1 MTEYKYIFATLF
13 LAASLFGAAAQR
25 PLSVTEE
32 GRDALRGRLI
42 PYPTAA
48 EAAAASLARQRYMQ
62 PVEQWRESAGE
73 AGARTFEAEFTV
85 PFSWVERQTFL
96 RIEGAGAPYEVIV
109 NGRFAGYAQN
119 GFAPSEFNVTKLSRE
134 DKNKIEIRFA
144 DTAPLAAVECFGART
159 PRLRAMVISQP
170 RIRVRDVLVRTRTGI
185 GTTANVDVGIVVH
198 NQTLNPKRARIYYNL
213 YTPDSVSVAAGYK
226 DVELG
231 MYGVDTV
238 RLAANIDAST
248 LWSDERPTMYRL
260 EIRNRIAGRD
270 AEFFTLPVGFRSE
283 EYSGGEF
290 RINGVARHLRWA
302 DVAADVSHERI
313 RELHAGGCNALRF
326 SAGYVTDDT
335 LSLCD
340 SLGVYVSLGAAI
352 DSFSSGESRRRGGN
366 PSNDPAWRE
375 TYLDRARMVVETTK
389 RHPSVIVYRPA
400 DRSANGIC
408 LYDSYLAMRSIAG
421 ERPVFYPDGGG
432 EWNDDSK
439 K

>member
-198 NQTLNPKRARIYYNL
+198 NQTLNPKRARIYYDL

-290 RINGVARHLRWA
+290 RINEIGRASCR
-302 DVAADVSHERI
+302 ER
-313 RELHAGGCNALRF
+313 
-326 SAGYVTDDT
+326 V
-335 LSLCD
+335 
-340 SLGVYVSLGAAI
+340 
-352 DSFSSGESRRRGGN
+352 
-366 PSNDPAWRE
+366 
-375 TYLDRARMVVETTK
+375 
-389 RHPSVIVYRPA
+389 
-400 DRSANGIC
+400 
-408 LYDSYLAMRSIAG
+408 
-421 ERPVFYPDGGG
+421 
-432 EWNDDSK
+432 
-439 K
+439 

>member
-144 DTAPLAAVECFGART
+144 DTAPLAAVECFGE
-159 PRLRAMVISQP
+159 
-170 RIRVRDVLVRTRTGI
+170 
-185 GTTANVDVGIVVH
+185 AN
-198 NQTLNPKRARIYYNL
+198 P
-213 YTPDSVSVAAGYK
+213 SAAGN
-226 DVELG
+226 G
-231 MYGVDTV
+231 HI
-238 RLAANIDAST
+238 AAPYT
-248 LWSDERPTMYRL
+248 R
-260 EIRNRIAGRD
+260 AGR
-270 AEFFTLPVGFRSE
+270 VGAHPH
-283 EYSGGEF
+283 GH
-290 RINGVARHLRWA
+290 RHDGQRRCR
-302 DVAADVSHERI
+302 H
-313 RELHAGGCNALRF
+313 
-326 SAGYVTDDT
+326 
-335 LSLCD
+335 
-340 SLGVYVSLGAAI
+340 
-352 DSFSSGESRRRGGN
+352 SR
-366 PSNDPAWRE
+366 
-375 TYLDRARMVVETTK
+375 T
-389 RHPSVIVYRPA
+389 
-400 DRSANGIC
+400 
-408 LYDSYLAMRSIAG
+408 
-421 ERPVFYPDGGG
+421 
-432 EWNDDSK
+432 
-439 K
+439 